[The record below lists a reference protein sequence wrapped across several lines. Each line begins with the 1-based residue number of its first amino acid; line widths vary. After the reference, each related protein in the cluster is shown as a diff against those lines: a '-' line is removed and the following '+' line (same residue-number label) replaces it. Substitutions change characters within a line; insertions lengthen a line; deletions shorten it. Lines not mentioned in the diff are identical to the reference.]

1 MYVHLYASVYIC
13 LHLFTFCASVFLVA
27 FLAMC
32 LKTHVSWHY
41 FFQGLNHDWR
51 LVVTFWQPWWVK
63 TQPVFVKNVPLKT
76 TRCVALR
83 MKHCADHRNIQR
95 TNAELP
101 AQRWADHRRTYAR
114 TTGYEKHSEC
124 ATHKRVRGQS
134 RQPLKQQNSMKLQIK
149 EKIKQQKTPKSSKTW
164 KKQRINKK
172 NDVWKKNTYPSIPSK
187 GTKKTRKNRAKC

>member
-1 MYVHLYASVYIC
+1 M
-13 LHLFTFCASVFLVA
+13 HLFTSVWICLPLCASVFLVA

-41 FFQGLNHDWR
+41 FFKGLNHDWR

-63 TQPVFVKNVPLKT
+63 TQPVFVKSVPLKT

-83 MKHCADHRNIQR
+83 MKHCGDHRNIQR
-95 TNAELP
+95 TNAELL
-101 AQRWADHRRTYAR
+101 RSVER
-114 TTGYEKHSEC
+114 TTAEHTRGPPDTKNIEKHSEC
-124 ATHKRVRGQS
+124 AMHKHVRGQS

-149 EKIKQQKTPKSSKTW
+149 EKFQQQKTPKSSKTW

-172 NDVWKKNTYPSIPSK
+172 NVWKKNTFPSIPSK
-187 GTKKTRKNRAKC
+187 GTKKKEKT

>member
-13 LHLFTFCASVFLVA
+13 LHLFYLCAHLFFLVA

-32 LKTHVSWHY
+32 LKAHVSWHY

-51 LVVTFWQPWWVK
+51 LVCNIFWQPWWVK

-149 EKIKQQKTPKSSKTW
+149 EKIKQQKTPQILEKHEK
-164 KKQRINKK
+164 NKE
-172 NDVWKKNTYPSIPSK
+172 
-187 GTKKTRKNRAKC
+187 

>member
-1 MYVHLYASVYIC
+1 
-13 LHLFTFCASVFLVA
+13 
-27 FLAMC
+27 MC

-41 FFQGLNHDWR
+41 FFKGPNHDWR

-172 NDVWKKNTYPSIPSK
+172 KWCLKKKHVSK
-187 GTKKTRKNRAKC
+187 HSLQGNQKTNIEKTKQNANFRNCKLTKKHFFYN

>member
-1 MYVHLYASVYIC
+1 MYIC
-13 LHLFTFCASVFLVA
+13 MHLFTSVCICLPLCLSVFLVA

-41 FFQGLNHDWR
+41 FFKGLNHDWR

-95 TNAELP
+95 TNAELL
-101 AQRWADHRRTYAR
+101 RSVER
-114 TTGYEKHSEC
+114 TTAEH
-124 ATHKRVRGQS
+124 TRGPPDTKNIAS
-134 RQPLKQQNSMKLQIK
+134 APHI
-149 EKIKQQKTPKSSKTW
+149 
-164 KKQRINKK
+164 
-172 NDVWKKNTYPSIPSK
+172 NDVWKKTRIQAFPPREP
-187 GTKKTRKNRAKC
+187 KKTRKNRAKC